1 MMRKVQACGWG
12 EWEKLH
18 PALEPTTSQNLTLY
32 FLNYLFLKI
41 MFPIYP
47 DVHNVVKHVAFTD
60 AIFSLATYYRG
71 FVF

>member
-1 MMRKVQACGWG
+1 MVCKVQACGWG

-18 PALEPTTSQNLTLY
+18 PALEPTTSQNLKLY
-32 FLNYLFLKI
+32 FRNYLLLKI
-41 MFPIYP
+41 TFSIYP
-47 DVHNVVKHVAFTD
+47 NVHNVVKHVTFTD